1 MTPPYKYILT
11 PSVMC
16 SEQLHQIFVL
26 QSSTMSLLFKIY
38 CSQKLHICWLDS
50 LRPDSSHETQRILI
64 DMVQISETQTTTH
77 SVKDKIGKSWLA
89 WKYVIRHPL
98 FYLPLPFYRKNLNL
112 LFLGKFGKLKA
123 SFLRRREKGGGPTMP
138 ATLVTPLFQFFSH
151 QTPLNSALPCFLRWS
166 SWERQKL
173 ATTMM
178 QMSKALTQKHTY
190 RHIQTWWH

>member
-1 MTPPYKYILT
+1 MTCFFFLYCDLILHTLRHSSQTRANRMTPPYKYILT

-123 SFLRRREKGGGPTMP
+123 SFLRRREKGGVR
-138 ATLVTPLFQFFSH
+138 LCPLHWLPPFF
-151 QTPLNSALPCFLRWS
+151 NFFLI
-166 SWERQKL
+166 KPP
-173 ATTMM
+173 
-178 QMSKALTQKHTY
+178 
-190 RHIQTWWH
+190 

>member
-112 LFLGKFGKLKA
+112 LFLGKFGKLKV
-123 SFLRRREKGGGPTMP
+123 SFLRRREKGGFR
-138 ATLVTPLFQFFSH
+138 LCPLHWLPPFSIFFSSN
-151 QTPLNSALPCFLRWS
+151 PLKFGFALFPSLIFLRNTKTGNNNDANEQS
-166 SWERQKL
+166 
-173 ATTMM
+173 TH
-178 QMSKALTQKHTY
+178 TQT
-190 RHIQTWWH
+190 HI

>member
-1 MTPPYKYILT
+1 
-11 PSVMC
+11 MC

-50 LRPDSSHETQRILI
+50 LRPDSPHETQRILI

-123 SFLRRREKGGGPTMP
+123 SFLRRREKGGGSDYARYIGYPP
-138 ATLVTPLFQFFSH
+138 FSIFFSSN
-151 QTPLNSALPCFLRWS
+151 PLKFGFALFPSLIFLRKTKTGNNNDANEQS
-166 SWERQKL
+166 
-173 ATTMM
+173 THT
-178 QMSKALTQKHTY
+178 KA
-190 RHIQTWWH
+190 HI